1 MKKIHFDNLGKKNY
15 WIVLIL
21 LSLIFILVG
30 FFEPFEFENPKIYKY
45 LSVTG
50 YLLQSLY
57 FSKLFWYKNTVQ
69 WNDKGIV
76 IRIKSFLGKS
86 LRFDEIKA
94 TELNEKILTLNKTDG
109 RKITVDLNEFS
120 NSDTQKLNEIMI
132 KNTIAN
138 NLYSS

>member
-1 MKKIHFDNLGKKNY
+1 MKRIHFDNLGKKNY
-15 WIVLIL
+15 WIILII
-21 LSLIFILVG
+21 LSLIFILIGVI
-30 FFEPFEFENPKIYKY
+30 EPFEFENEKIYKY
-45 LSVTG
+45 ISSCG
-50 YLLQSLY
+50 FLLQALY

-94 TELNEKILTLNKTDG
+94 TELNGKEMTLTKTDG
-109 RKITVDLNEFS
+109 RKIIIDLNEIS
-120 NSDTQKLNEIMI
+120 ELDTLKLNEIMI

-138 NLYSS
+138 TV

>member
-1 MKKIHFDNLGKKNY
+1 M
-15 WIVLIL
+15 
-21 LSLIFILVG
+21 
-30 FFEPFEFENPKIYKY
+30 
-45 LSVTG
+45 SVTG

-57 FSKLFWYKNTVQ
+57 FSKLFWHKNTVQ

-94 TELNEKILTLNKTDG
+94 TELNEKILTLIKTDG

-138 NLYSS
+138 N

>member
-1 MKKIHFDNLGKKNY
+1 MKKIHFYNLGKKNY
-15 WIVLIL
+15 WIILIF

-30 FFEPFEFENPKIYKY
+30 FFEPFEFENLKIYKY
-45 LSVTG
+45 MSVTG
-50 YLLQSLY
+50 YLLQTLY
-57 FSKLFWYKNTVQ
+57 WSKLFWYKNTVQ

-94 TELNEKILTLNKTDG
+94 TELKEKTLTLIKTDG
-109 RKITVDLNEFS
+109 QKITLDLNEIAE
-120 NSDTQKLNEIMI
+120 SDSQKLNEIIM

-138 NLYSS
+138 TVYN

>member
-1 MKKIHFDNLGKKNY
+1 MKKIHFENLGKKNY
-15 WIVLIL
+15 WIILIL

-45 LSVTG
+45 LSVAG

-76 IRIKSFLGKS
+76 IKIKSFFGKS

-94 TELNEKILTLNKTDG
+94 TELNKKTLILTKTDE
-109 RKITVDLNEFS
+109 RKITIDLSEFLD
-120 NSDTQKLNEIMI
+120 SDTQKLNEIMI
-132 KNTIAN
+132 KNTITN
-138 NLYSS
+138 TV

>member
-15 WIVLIL
+15 WIILIL

-50 YLLQSLY
+50 YLFQSLY

-76 IRIKSFLGKS
+76 IRIKSFFGKT
-86 LRFDEIKA
+86 LRFNEIKA
-94 TELNEKILTLNKTDG
+94 TELNEKTLTLTKTDG
-109 RKITVDLNEFS
+109 RKITLDLNEFS
-120 NSDTQKLNEIMI
+120 DSDTQKLNEIMI

-138 NLYSS
+138 TV